1 MPSFHR
7 ALSAAA
13 RAKHGALAALALSSL
28 TGCPSAMPP
37 PASPLPSLASA
48 VERMHASAP
57 GCNAIQANAKV
68 DRRGE
73 GGRVA
78 GDLLMMAKA
87 PQSVRMD
94 VVSFGTLVAT
104 LTSDSSK
111 FALLDLREKRF
122 YIGPARACN
131 IGRFTRV
138 PIEGAAL
145 VQLLRGQAPVLKG
158 WKTTTPESAPT
169 WDGAKGAYVAILK
182 DAHDNVEEITLAPH
196 PDDLGKPWSEQ
207 RLRVT
212 EVEVRQNGLV
222 WYRATL
228 ADHAPAPMGKERVDP
243 DGIDPPIP
251 PSGPQCTAEIPRRIE
266 VSVPWLGES
275 VRFRYDDVVWNPPLP
290 STSFEQ
296 NQPAGT
302 ERVIADCEN

>member
-1 MPSFHR
+1 MPRPLR
-7 ALSAAA
+7 AFATP
-13 RAKHGALAALALSSL
+13 RAALTVLSGFALTVL

-37 PASPLPSLASA
+37 PASPLPSLAAA
-48 VERMHASAP
+48 VDRMHASAP

-94 VVSFGTLVAT
+94 IVSFGTLVAT

-122 YIGPARACN
+122 YLGPARACN

-158 WKTTTPESAPT
+158 WKSTTPESAPT
-169 WDGAKGAYVAILK
+169 WNGSRGAYVVVLK
-182 DAHDNVEEITLAPH
+182 DGHDNEEEITLAPH
-196 PDDLGKPWSEQ
+196 PDDVGKAWSEQ

-212 EVEVRQNGLV
+212 EVEVRQKGLV
-222 WYRATL
+222 WYRASL
-228 ADHAPAPMGKERVDP
+228 ADHASAPMGKERVDP
-243 DGIDPPIP
+243 DGVDPPIP
-251 PSGPQCTAEIPRRIE
+251 PSGPMCTAEIPRRIE
-266 VSVPWLGES
+266 VEVPWLGES
-275 VRFRYDDVVWNPPLP
+275 VRFRYDDVTWNPPIP
-290 STSFEQ
+290 TGSFEQ
-296 NQPAGT
+296 TQPAGT
-302 ERVIADCEN
+302 ERVPADCEN